1 MSRTVSGWLRTTTAT
16 GTSRSAS
23 AMAAVRS
30 PVAAVGRTSTII
42 ASTSSSAASSSRHC
56 RKSAPET
63 AAVVSTGPL
72 TVPPGSRAR
81 SLRLVWPAGWWTAS
95 PRSAEAAA
103 VSTPAPPTLDTI
115 ATVPPA
121 GTGWVASS
129 AVTSVSSPR
138 PGVAMMPACA
148 NSASRLTSG
157 VATAAVCEA
166 AARWPAAERPA
177 CTVNYSA
184 NSWSTGFTASITITN
199 NGPAFTAWTLGYSY
213 TGNQALAQG
222 WSGNWPQSGKNVTV
236 TNASWNGSLATGA
249 STQIGANFSYSGT
262 NTAPTVFTINGT
274 TCTGPVAAQPAP
286 TVSITSPLGGAIF
299 TPGSAPSLAAP

>member
-1 MSRTVSGWLRTTTAT
+1 MSRTVSGWLRTTAAT

-81 SLRLVWPAGWWTAS
+81 SLRLVWATGWWTAS
-95 PRSAEAAA
+95 PRSAPASA

-138 PGVAMMPACA
+138 PG
-148 NSASRLTSG
+148 L
-157 VATAAVCEA
+157 
-166 AARWPAAERPA
+166 AARPTAGRVENLRRNALEFDRDIETEDGVGAVRHGFQLSGEGGIEEGARVANGDPLADAERAARPSGIDQPTGDAVLQQARFQHFAVGIGMAHHERAAEAGAEGDFRFRA
-177 CTVNYSA
+177 QA
-184 NSWSTGFTASITITN
+184 D
-199 NGPAFTAWTLGYSY
+199 LGA
-213 TGNQALAQG
+213 GDLAG
-222 WSGNWPQSGKNVTV
+222 IPGKEVV
-236 TNASWNGSLATGA
+236 DGLFGRE
-249 STQIGANFSYSGT
+249 
-262 NTAPTVFTINGT
+262 PDKD
-274 TCTGPVAAQPAP
+274 
-286 TVSITSPLGGAIF
+286 
-299 TPGSAPSLAAP
+299 